1 MRWLMRRPTAI
12 GRFSISYRW
21 RFIWLKKFVLCF
33 VGKLTYHKCSFTFP
47 LLIIQIRTQKRAFFF
62 SFVSQT
68 SQLSDIIHSQTIVMN
83 FVLSVIVIQK
93 LRFTW
98 PWSKWCCEDEIFLV
112 VTKYNLQESGND
124 GRMMATT
131 NLSESRTHTQTFD
144 ESLCSSV
151 WAGEF
156 KQQSIS
162 FSAVNILLS
171 ITATLGNSLI
181 LVALHKESSLH
192 PPSKLFYRCLATTDL
207 LVGLVTQPIYATYWM
222 SVVHE
227 HWSLC
232 RYARDA
238 NIIPG
243 YALFGVSLL
252 TATAISV
259 DRLLAMLLGLRYKE
273 IVTLRRT
280 YIILAIVW
288 VVCLVTGLF
297 SYLDHRIGFWCS
309 FIIIPSCL
317 IISIASYIKIF
328 RALRHHEVQVQDHVQ
343 QQPSQTTALN
353 MARYRKAVYS
363 ALWVQLALV
372 VCYVPHFTG
381 IIAIFLSAERFSNF
395 NLIYGMTNV
404 LAFFNSTINPFL
416 YCWRISEVRRA
427 VKQTIRQAICHT

>member
-1 MRWLMRRPTAI
+1 MFCWEINLLQMQ
-12 GRFSISYRW
+12 FY
-21 RFIWLKKFVLCF
+21 
-33 VGKLTYHKCSFTFP
+33 FP
-47 LLIIQIRTQKRAFFF
+47 LINNSNSHTKTGLFS

-93 LRFTW
+93 LRFNW

-192 PPSKLFYRCLATTDL
+192 PPSKLLYRCLATTDL
-207 LVGLVTQPIYATYWM
+207 LVGLVTQPIYVTYWM

-297 SYLDHRIGFWCS
+297 SYLDYRIGFWCS

-328 RALRHHEVQVQDHVQ
+328 RALRHHEIQVQDHVQ

-353 MARYRKAVYS
+353 VARYRKAVYS

-416 YCWRISEVRRA
+416 YCWRIIEVRRA

>member
-1 MRWLMRRPTAI
+1 
-12 GRFSISYRW
+12 
-21 RFIWLKKFVLCF
+21 
-33 VGKLTYHKCSFTFP
+33 
-47 LLIIQIRTQKRAFFF
+47 
-62 SFVSQT
+62 
-68 SQLSDIIHSQTIVMN
+68 
-83 FVLSVIVIQK
+83 
-93 LRFTW
+93 
-98 PWSKWCCEDEIFLV
+98 
-112 VTKYNLQESGND
+112 
-124 GRMMATT
+124 MMATT
-131 NLSESRTHTQTFD
+131 NLTERGTHTQAFE
-144 ESLCSSV
+144 ESLCSPV
-151 WAGEF
+151 WVGEF
-156 KQQSIS
+156 KQQSLS

-192 PPSKLFYRCLATTDL
+192 PPSKLLYRCLATTDL
-207 LVGLVTQPIYATYWM
+207 LVGLVTQPLYATYWM

-288 VVCLVTGLF
+288 VTCLVTGLF
-297 SYLDHRIGFWCS
+297 FLLNYSITFWCIRIG
-309 FIIIPSCL
+309 IPFCL
-317 IISIASYIKIF
+317 LISIAAYTKIF
-328 RALRHHEVQVQDHVQ
+328 RALRHHQAQIQDHAQ
-343 QQPSQTTALN
+343 QQPSHPNAMN

-372 VCYVPHFTG
+372 VCYVPRFTVE
-381 IIAIFLSAERFSNF
+381 IMISLSTKRFSNLF
-395 NLIYGMTNV
+395 ILHGMANV
-404 LAFFNSTINPFL
+404 LVFFNSTLNPFL
-416 YCWRISEVRRA
+416 YCWKISEVRRA
-427 VKQTIRQAICHT
+427 VKQTIRQAICYVER

>member
-1 MRWLMRRPTAI
+1 MIT
-12 GRFSISYRW
+12 
-21 RFIWLKKFVLCF
+21 
-33 VGKLTYHKCSFTFP
+33 
-47 LLIIQIRTQKRAFFF
+47 
-62 SFVSQT
+62 
-68 SQLSDIIHSQTIVMN
+68 
-83 FVLSVIVIQK
+83 
-93 LRFTW
+93 
-98 PWSKWCCEDEIFLV
+98 
-112 VTKYNLQESGND
+112 
-124 GRMMATT
+124 TT
-131 NLSESRTHTQTFD
+131 NLTESRTHTQTFD

-151 WAGEF
+151 WVGEF

-192 PPSKLFYRCLATTDL
+192 PPSKLLYRCLATTDL
-207 LVGLVTQPIYATYWM
+207 LVGLVTQPIYVTYWM

-232 RYARDA
+232 RYAKDA

-280 YIILAIVW
+280 YIILAIFWIVSLVSGLFFHLNYRITFW
-288 VVCLVTGLF
+288 LSVTGAPLCLV
-297 SYLDHRIGFWCS
+297 
-309 FIIIPSCL
+309 
-317 IISIASYIKIF
+317 ISIASYTKIF
-328 RALRHHEVQVQDHVQ
+328 RALSHHQAQIQDHVQ
-343 QQPSQTTALN
+343 RQPSQPNALN
-353 MARYRKAVYS
+353 MARYRKAVYN

-372 VCYVPHFTG
+372 VCYVPQFTG
-381 IIAIFLSAERFSNF
+381 GIVIFLSAKRFSNF
-395 NLIYGMTNV
+395 YLIYGMANV
-404 LAFFNSTINPFL
+404 LVLFNSTINPFL
-416 YCWRISEVRRA
+416 YCWKISEVRRA